1 MIITHDIPW
10 AACLSNQLFPAI
22 KKGWKDTKMKP
33 VHFFWGLGSNN
44 LQEIAQVKEKGEEWW
59 YIDVGYITDQITRY
73 PTPSINKYDTTY
85 FRIVKG
91 NIHIVGGK
99 PGDGSR
105 HGKLIHEGIDAEFKG
120 WNTGE
125 CKHILLA
132 PSSPT
137 LCNYMHGFSQED
149 WIKST
154 TIGIQSRTNRPIIMR
169 NKPRPN
175 NEWWNTDIKDE
186 LKDCHTLVTNMSL
199 SAVDAVLNKVPVITH
214 QNNVCYPLSAD
225 MKEIDRVKRRIP
237 PREIVTMWL
246 RTVANNQFT
255 LQEIEDGLAYD
266 ILKEQYA

>member
-10 AACLSNQLFPAI
+10 AACLSNQIFPAI

-44 LQEIAQVKEKGEEWW
+44 LQEIKQVKEKGEEWW
-59 YIDVGYITDQITRY
+59 MVDVGYITDQIVRY
-73 PTPSINKYDTTY
+73 PTPSIEKHDSTY

-91 NIHIVGGK
+91 GIHMISGK

-105 HGKLIHEGIDAEFKG
+105 HTKLLQQGIDAEFKG

-132 PSSPT
+132 PSSQT
-137 LCNYMHGFSQED
+137 VTFYTNDMSQEEF
-149 WIKST
+149 IKQAT
-154 TIGIQSRTNRPIIMR
+154 EEIKCYTDRDIIMR

-175 NEWWNTDIKDE
+175 NQWWGTDIKDD
-186 LKDCHTLVTNMSL
+186 LKDCYALVTNMSL

-214 QNNVCYPLSAD
+214 SNNVCYKVSGSLAGINERTMPA
-225 MKEIDRVKRRIP
+225 
-237 PREIVTMWL
+237 REDITMWL
-246 RTVANNQFT
+246 RGVANNQFT
-255 LQEIEDGLAYD
+255 LQEIEDGLAYEV
-266 ILKEQYA
+266 LSKQYG